1 MSGRRR
7 RVVARS
13 LAGALPAILAVVAA
27 VVLAEPVLAQQPP
40 ATGGQSL
47 RAYRFVFLAYALA
60 WVLVFGWIWAVARRL
75 ARLDSRL
82 RD

>member
-1 MSGRRR
+1 MSGPRR
-7 RVVARS
+7 RVAVRP
-13 LAGALPAILAVVAA
+13 LGALLLAVLAVAAA
-27 VVLAEPVLAQQPP
+27 VVLAEPVMAQQPP
-40 ATGGQSL
+40 AAGGQNL